1 MFEALVHKS
10 KPNESIIEVIDFT
23 IDYKY
28 FKDLGLNRLITELSY
43 NEEYLKMKTPFLI
56 DILKEQLNPEYFKII
71 KEKYFEI
78 KSIKVYKDQREY
90 KTILKKTILSLKL
103 MKNLVTRLSESNY
116 LDILRSKFV
125 EILEYFDIIKKPY
138 EEGKRIEN
146 INDKK
151 KNSIYLYTL
160 QFSYYFL
167 TIINRLAKKSQRLKE
182 YIGD

>member
-1 MFEALVHKS
+1 
-10 KPNESIIEVIDFT
+10 
-23 IDYKY
+23 
-28 FKDLGLNRLITELSY
+28 
-43 NEEYLKMKTPFLI
+43 MKTPFLI

-125 EILEYFDIIKKPY
+125 EILEYFAKSLSTISSYFEINAIIFSST
-138 EEGKRIEN
+138 IE
-146 INDKK
+146 DK
-151 KNSIYLYTL
+151 T
-160 QFSYYFL
+160 
-167 TIINRLAKKSQRLKE
+167 
-182 YIGD
+182 